1 MLPQLSHLLSP
12 QGGVCQGSP
21 KITLRLDWL
30 EELTEHR
37 KAFIPVVRVY
47 YSKRMQI
54 KIHKGKKHTGQ
65 SSGDT
70 KCKLPG
76 VASQQS
82 NGDMLDPPGSSV

>member
-1 MLPQLSHLLSP
+1 M
-12 QGGVCQGSP
+12 CQGSP

-70 KCKLPG
+70 KCMLPG

-82 NGDMLDPPGSSV
+82 NGDMLDSPGSSV